1 MTRTPDRLL
10 TRAARIRAKA
20 VREWLRR
27 HMPPHLRVGLL
38 HAVAYAVLL
47 LSLAA
52 CVAPALLTRSSYQQ
66 QYREDIDAA
75 PCARFPLGTDD
86 LGRDRLARLVYGA
99 RTSLLLAC
107 AAALLSTAI
116 ATLVG
121 GAAGWI
127 GGGLEKVVLWGTD
140 FFISLPWLFLLL
152 TVRALLPLDV
162 APGASLAITFLLLGL
177 LGWASPA
184 RVVRARVRS
193 FVASDFVLQARACGS
208 SGVRLFV
215 RQVVPNMKP
224 VLLAQFFVSLP
235 LFVLSEANLGVL
247 GLGVAEPLPSLGSLL
262 RELQGYALLSSRPWA
277 IIPAIVLTCVVASLH
292 LAVSRSEA
300 QS

>member
-1 MTRTPDRLL
+1 MTR
-10 TRAARIRAKA
+10 A
-20 VREWLRR
+20 V
-27 HMPPHLRVGLL
+27 

-47 LSLAA
+47 LSLVA
-52 CVAPALLTRSSYQQ
+52 CVAPALLTRSSY
-66 QYREDIDAA
+66 REQHRGDINVA

-86 LGRDRLARLVYGA
+86 LGRDRLTRLVYGA

-107 AAALLSTAI
+107 AAALLSTGI

-127 GGGLEKVVLWGTD
+127 GGSLEKVVLWGTD
-140 FFISLPWLFLLL
+140 LFISLPWLFLLL

-162 APGASLAITFLLLGL
+162 SPGSSLAITFLLLSL

-193 FVASDFVLQARACGS
+193 FADADFVVQARACGS
-208 SGVRLFV
+208 YGARLFV
-215 RQVVPNMKP
+215 RQILPNMKP
-224 VLLAQFFVSLP
+224 ILIAQFFVSLP

-262 RELQGYALLSSRPWA
+262 RELQEYSMLSSRPWA
-277 IIPAIVLTCVVASLH
+277 IVPAVVLTCVVASLH
-292 LAVSRSEA
+292 SAISRSEVHP
-300 QS
+300 